1 MVKIRFLKIECL
13 KFKGPLTRGPFEGE
27 GVDSS
32 LPVSIASDI
41 GDANGDEA
49 DRNLFGVLTGVRILV
64 DSRPSMPAGARFSHN
79 PEQMSHNES

>member
-1 MVKIRFLKIECL
+1 MSQVPSSRGGGVK
-13 KFKGPLTRGPFEGE
+13 
-27 GVDSS
+27 S

-41 GDANGDEA
+41 GDAKGDEA

-79 PEQMSHNES
+79 PKQMSYDES